1 MNECYSE
8 FKWDIIPI
16 SLIIGQC
23 ECFSQVYRIFLSG
36 FNPITTLLSLN
47 GLHESVHMSRWEL
60 RMGYFGPMRRG
71 PYKLPANQSQE
82 ICDETSYIHTNG
94 ILMVNS
100 AK

>member
-16 SLIIGQC
+16 SLIIGKVNVFFRC
-23 ECFSQVYRIFLSG
+23 VEYLSG